1 MVANRL
7 KLAKY
12 HCQNGNRQADVS
24 RSRYVKAVSTLDA
37 NLSTMLK
44 PDDWLKHF
52 LNCNGPTHRA
62 LQQKEM
68 NNHIG
73 PTVKHEWNV
82 TRHVLHYFLGYSET
96 QQLTT
101 WADPAFI
108 SFYMSYLS
116 SREKENGIE
125 SAHEARPN
133 KNETMAKVSISPEK
147 RPNLFRENRSS
158 WAFLI

>member
-1 MVANRL
+1 MQTFLQCLNPTTGLNIFWTAMVL
-7 KLAKY
+7 PIELF
-12 HCQNGNRQADVS
+12 S
-24 RSRYVKAVSTLDA
+24 RRRWTTISA
-37 NLSTMLK
+37 
-44 PDDWLKHF
+44 
-52 LNCNGPTHRA
+52 
-62 LQQKEM
+62 QQS
-68 NNHIG
+68 N
-73 PTVKHEWNV
+73 EWNV

-147 RPNLFRENRSS
+147 RPNLFRENRSRAHLGRFWS
-158 WAFLI
+158 EIVASKLSFINKQN